1 MWRRW
6 LRFLRLGK
14 LSVSEREAYEWKK
27 EAISLLQQLAV
38 AEKNVTSEVTSCNDF
53 YLRTRIMLDD
63 FDDKLQRNKAE
74 INKLVEYANKLIDKH
89 DDVVESLTTELK
101 ILKEIVV
108 PELTLANESLRSQM
122 EADVALQG
130 QRQAAYAPPS
140 QRSMEE

>member
-14 LSVSEREAYEWKK
+14 LSVSEREAYEWKQ
-27 EAISLLQQLAV
+27 EAITLLQQLAV
-38 AEKNVTSEVTSCNDF
+38 AEKRVQAKVKAMDHVNYVMQMKLEASEKNADAQ
-53 YLRTRIMLDD
+53 LA
-63 FDDKLQRNKAE
+63 KLNR
-74 INKLVEYANKLIDKH
+74 LVEYANKLIDKH

-130 QRQAAYAPPS
+130 QRQAAYAPPV
-140 QRSMEE
+140 RSVEE